1 MLTPL
6 IQISLPFGLFDLEK
20 KPGVSNLLSI
30 LGAATGQNPQNAGAG
45 LSNYGELKGATAE
58 AVIEMLRPIQS
69 KYYELANDPE
79 ETGRLLALGAD
90 KAREVASATLD
101 RARNNLGL
109 IPR

>member
-1 MLTPL
+1 
-6 IQISLPFGLFDLEK
+6 
-20 KPGVSNLLSI
+20 
-30 LGAATGQNPQNAGAG
+30 
-45 LSNYGELKGATAE
+45 
-58 AVIEMLRPIQS
+58 MLRPIQS

-79 ETGRLLALGAD
+79 ETSRLLALGAD